1 MEELSMKRLA
11 IKISY
16 NHNKDKGDRW
26 NVSKKEEKVSN
37 KRVIFELSAWA
48 IVIGAIIWWIVK

>member
-1 MEELSMKRLA
+1 MKRPV
-11 IKISY
+11 IKVDY

-26 NVSKKEEKVSN
+26 NVSKKEENVSN

>member
-1 MEELSMKRLA
+1 MKRHV
-11 IKISY
+11 IKVNY
-16 NHNKDKGDRW
+16 NHNKDKGDHW
-26 NVSKKEEKVSN
+26 NISKEKENVSN

>member
-1 MEELSMKRLA
+1 MKRPA

-16 NHNKDKGDRW
+16 NHDKEKGERW
-26 NVSKKEEKVSN
+26 SISKKEEKVSN

>member
-1 MEELSMKRLA
+1 MEELSMKRPA

>member
-1 MEELSMKRLA
+1 MKRLA

-26 NVSKKEEKVSN
+26 NVSKKEENVSN